1 MSQTQ
6 IQTQTKSQTQTSE
19 KNKLEELIKRVKVIE
34 KAVNEV
40 LPFIEE
46 LDDQENPHEADER
59 IAKIL
64 ELAVPGLEYF
74 NLFEHHSI
82 EEGKAIIKIYEKYFP
97 GWMDDECTHYLLVKL
112 ADDKYVIIYS
122 CSDLLMEEKK
132 RFEIAVNGEPVE

>member
-6 IQTQTKSQTQTSE
+6 IQTQTKSQTSG
-19 KNKLEELIKRVKVIE
+19 KNKLEELIKRVKVVE
-34 KAVNEV
+34 KAINEV

-46 LDDQENPHEADER
+46 LNSEENPYEADER

-122 CSDLLMEEKK
+122 CSDLFGKKEK
-132 RFEIAVNGEPVE
+132 RFEVAVNGEPVE